1 MIENF
6 RWERNNHY
14 FSWSYK
20 EKELK
25 KEYNNNIWSVIKLSD
40 NNGFAIVLSHED
52 YGRHNAFIINADG
65 TERYRLD
72 TPTSIKNV
80 ICFHEIYYINGE
92 LTAIIATTEVDF
104 AYNIDPNSVN
114 FNKIYETR

>member
-6 RWERNNHY
+6 RWEKKNHY

-20 EKELK
+20 ENELK
-25 KEYNNNIWSVIKLSD
+25 KEYNNKIWSVVRLSD

-65 TERYRLD
+65 TERFRLD
-72 TPTSIKNV
+72 IPTSIKNV
-80 ICFHEIYYINGE
+80 IRYYEIYYINGE
-92 LTAIIATTEVDF
+92 LTAIIATTGMDF
-104 AYNIDPNSVN
+104 ACVIDPKSGH